1 MCQKL
6 LGDATLYALLTRID
20 EDLAAEVRAARCPL
34 CGGPLHTSDYRR
46 KPRGGPPGLG
56 LGADRRLSFCC
67 GVEGCRKRR
76 TPPSVRF
83 LGRRVYLGVVV
94 VMVTALQSG
103 LSAGRFQALREHLG
117 VDRRTLARW
126 RRWWRETLP
135 ASRFW
140 RGARGH
146 FAQPLDAGDFPGA
159 LLVRFGGDA
168 RARLVGLLRFLS
180 PLTTS
185 GAT

>member
-1 MCQKL
+1 VCQKL

-20 EDLAAEVRAARCPL
+20 SELAADVRACGCPL
-34 CGGPLHTSDYRR
+34 CGGVLHTSDYPR

-56 LGADRRLSFCC
+56 LGIGRRLSFCC

-83 LGRRVYLGVVV
+83 LGRRVYLGAVVV
-94 VMVTALQSG
+94 LVTALQSG
-103 LSAGRFQALREHLG
+103 LTTGRFQALREHLG
-117 VDRRTLARW
+117 VDRRTVERW

-146 FAQPLDAGDFPGA
+146 FAEAVVAESLPGT
-159 LLVRFGGDA
+159 LLERFGGAA
-168 RARLVGLLRFLS
+168 RDPLS
-180 PLTTS
+180 PLRDRR
-185 GAT
+185 GR